1 MDKNAQWITNRLM
14 CNLSVFNVFHKEVKN
29 EKKMYDGKLINV
41 HVLFRN
47 KFYICICKSIIDNEN
62 IIFVRS

>member
-29 EKKMYDGKLINV
+29 EKSFSNAC
-41 HVLFRN
+41 
-47 KFYICICKSIIDNEN
+47 CISRESIVQIECKISQ
-62 IIFVRS
+62 